1 MARRAPR
8 SDSTSSAATAA
19 GSDVGSGGRAGAF
32 NWLGKVIGGIGIKV
46 KIFNN

>member
-1 MARRAPR
+1 MYVYGVY
-8 SDSTSSAATAA
+8 SNTACCSN
-19 GSDVGSGGRAGAF
+19 GGVGRGGGAF